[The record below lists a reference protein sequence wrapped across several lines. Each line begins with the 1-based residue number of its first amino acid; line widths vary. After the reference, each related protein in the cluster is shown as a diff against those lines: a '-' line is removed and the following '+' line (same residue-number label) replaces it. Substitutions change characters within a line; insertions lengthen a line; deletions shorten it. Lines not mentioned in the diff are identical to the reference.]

1 MNGKGK
7 RKEREGDEEKEEEE
21 EAAEWDGMGA
31 TLAEPQTL
39 I

>member
-7 RKEREGDEEKEEEE
+7 RKGREEDEEKEEGE
-21 EAAEWDGMGA
+21 AEWDEMGA
-31 TLAEPQTL
+31 TMAEPQTL